1 MTSPDPMVPSR
12 PVPAPASAGF
22 DPAGAV
28 PLWVRLGLVALAVP
42 QAFTGGWALLDGSG
56 WFDSFP
62 GFDPRLVAAEPPFN
76 AHLSADAGAGFLAT
90 AVALVLAAWWGERR
104 VVWLALATYAAFA
117 VPHLVYHWANPAPG
131 LSGAED
137 VRNVM
142 MLAVAAAFP
151 LVLWWG
157 TRRVPVSRYEAH
169 RHPDEVA

>member
-1 MTSPDPMVPSR
+1 MTSPAPTSPTNR
-12 PVPAPASAGF
+12 PEASAGLT
-22 DPAGAV
+22 DMV

-42 QAFTGGWALLDGSG
+42 QALTGGWALLDGAG
-56 WFDSFP
+56 WFESFP

-76 AHLSADAGAGFLAT
+76 AHLAADAGAGFLAT

-104 VVWLALATYAAFA
+104 VVWLALAAYAAFA

-137 VRNVM
+137 VRNVIS
-142 MLAVAAAFP
+142 LGIAAVFP

-157 TRRVPVSRYEAH
+157 SRRGRGGRWSR
-169 RHPDEVA
+169 